1 MILNV
6 SLKRGVFLREIFPQL
21 MFLFNIYVSRSLII
35 ITFIIISIE
44 LASYSSSSSL
54 WLKVGDRRLP
64 FGLQWVGGSDWV
76 ILHKYYF
83 DDKNY
88 HHDEDYFGG
97 YDGNHCDADALKEV
111 CALLGLQRRCNG
123 KVETNIELLV

>member
-1 MILNV
+1 M
-6 SLKRGVFLREIFPQL
+6 
-21 MFLFNIYVSRSLII
+21 
-35 ITFIIISIE
+35 
-44 LASYSSSSSL
+44 L

-83 DDKNY
+83 DDKDD
-88 HHDEDYFGG
+88 HHDNDYFEDNDNDYFGDGRDRCDG
-97 YDGNHCDADALKEV
+97 YDSNHCDADALKEV

-123 KVETNIELLV
+123 KVKSNIQLLV